1 MFIHSR
7 LAGKQ
12 RLSQWFIARSRKLN
26 ACPVGESVRSKE
38 VRRRAVRMR
47 RGEICA
53 DEDAIVPLWKR
64 QSAADKTGGDKM
76 ARLAWTA
83 VLAFMASLTGG
94 SAYAADAATIAAAK
108 KEGEVVWYSTQIIS
122 QLVRP
127 VTAAFEKKYPGI
139 KVRATRANAAE
150 VAVKI
155 FNESKAGNVQVDVFD
170 GTTTV
175 VPLKK
180 EGYVLKWLPEPAKE
194 YPADLK
200 DPEGYWIANNLFIIT
215 PGYNTSLV
223 KPGTEPKT
231 YQDLLDPKWR
241 GKMAWNGFP
250 TSSGMGGF
258 VGTVLTEMG
267 EEKGKAYLREL
278 AKQNIAPVR
287 GSAREVLDQV
297 IAGEYQVALQ
307 IFNHHA
313 VISAKKG
320 APVDWIKMEPATGT
334 LSVLS
339 IHKSAPHPNAAK
351 LLSEFIIS
359 KEGQEVFAKANYI
372 TAHPQVPAAVPT
384 LKPAEGH
391 FRVRFFTPEQ
401 TQERM
406 PHWKQ
411 VSDEI
416 FR

>member
-1 MFIHSR
+1 MPR
-7 LAGKQ
+7 LCSTTA
-12 RLSQWFIARSRKLN
+12 LAL
-26 ACPVGESVRSKE
+26 A
-38 VRRRAVRMR
+38 
-47 RGEICA
+47 
-53 DEDAIVPLWKR
+53 VPL
-64 QSAADKTGGDKM
+64 AAALG
-76 ARLAWTA
+76 L
-83 VLAFMASLTGG
+83 SLLCG
-94 SAYAADAATIAAAK
+94 SAYAADAALIDAAK

-127 VTAAFEKKYPGI
+127 VSAAFEKKYPGI
-139 KVRATRANAAE
+139 KVRALRANATE
-150 VAVKI
+150 TAVKI
-155 FNESKAGNVQVDVFD
+155 LNESRAGRPQSDVFD

-180 EGYVLKWLPEPAKE
+180 EGYVLKWLPDSAKE
-194 YPADLK
+194 YTDDLK
-200 DPEGYWIANNLFIIT
+200 DPEGYWIACNLFIIT

-223 KPGTEPKT
+223 PKGTEPKT

-267 EEKGKAYLREL
+267 DEKGKAYLREL
-278 AKQNIAPVR
+278 AKQNIAPLR
-287 GSAREVLDQV
+287 GAAREVLDQV
-297 IAGEYQVALQ
+297 IAGEYPIALQ

-334 LSVLS
+334 LSV
-339 IHKSAPHPNAAK
+339 IAVHKSAPHPNAAK
-351 LLSEFIIS
+351 LLEDFIIS
-359 KEGQEVFAKANYI
+359 REGQEVFRQADYI
-372 TAHPQVPAAVPT
+372 TSHPDIPALEPT
-384 LKPAEGH
+384 LKPKEGH
-391 FRVRFFTPEQ
+391 FSVRFFTPEQ
-401 TQERM
+401 TEENM
-406 PHWKQ
+406 PKWKQ